1 MKWKKKRKF
10 WNDCRIHL
18 INIVDIS
25 RKTDEKNGVEAI
37 VGNDGILW
45 LNEKHIKE
53 GLYSGIN
60 ETKQRELEL
69 LGSCLRNHWAN
80 L

>member
-1 MKWKKKRKF
+1 MK
-10 WNDCRIHL
+10 
-18 INIVDIS
+18 
-25 RKTDEKNGVEAI
+25 KNGVEAI

-45 LNEKHIKE
+45 VNEKHIKE

>member
-1 MKWKKKRKF
+1 MKWNKERKS
-10 WNDCRIHL
+10 WNVCGIHY

-25 RKTDEKNGVEAI
+25 RKTDEKNGVETI

-53 GLYSGIN
+53 RLM
-60 ETKQRELEL
+60 KQNKMVLMKQ
-69 LGSCLRNHWAN
+69 NNVNWN
-80 L
+80 Y